1 MLIHI
6 PKWAGMI
13 WFFNGYWKTFITVL
27 KSHTGYYIAA
37 SEHDKQRE
45 GIHQADKKQNSA
57 ASK

>member
-1 MLIHI
+1 
-6 PKWAGMI
+6 MI